1 MRSRCTCASDQRRS
15 SAMACAPI
23 AWSGT
28 RAEGMAPSYPCRA
41 DTRPAHLRGG
51 VNRKSQTV
59 ENVTLGRRRGEQQ
72 QLQRSDGALPTALHP
87 TPPTSGTTQ
96 QRNSQS
102 RGCATAWRCNRAA
115 DFESAARLLR
125 LVERCVRSPATVL
138 RSEERRVGK
147 ECRSRWSPYH

>member
-1 MRSRCTCASDQRRS
+1 
-15 SAMACAPI
+15 MACAPI

-102 RGCATAWRCNRAA
+102 RGCATPWRCNRAA

-138 RSEERRVGK
+138 LKTVATHHPAAVTDTLRV
-147 ECRSRWSPYH
+147 